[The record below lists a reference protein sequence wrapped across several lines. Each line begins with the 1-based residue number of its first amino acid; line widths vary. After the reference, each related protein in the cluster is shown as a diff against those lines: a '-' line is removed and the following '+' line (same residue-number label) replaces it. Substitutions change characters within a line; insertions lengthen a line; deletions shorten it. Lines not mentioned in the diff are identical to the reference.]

1 LFWAITDKSM
11 SREQQ
16 YRADPDE
23 LMPMPDCMTQWT
35 NGKNADAE
43 LTFFPGLL
51 VYRRLHLLLM
61 ICSFY

>member
-1 LFWAITDKSM
+1 M